1 VLVSP
6 PRGDGRAS
14 ALPPRADEARASEPA
29 ASTATEGL
37 TDSEAGRRLRDDG
50 PNEIASAERHGIFR
64 TLLGVLR
71 EPMLLLL
78 ALAAALYLVLGDPG
92 EALIL
97 LVMVALV
104 VVITLVQERRT
115 ENAVEALRDL
125 SSPRALVVRAG
136 VRKRIAGRDVV
147 RGDLVVVAEGDRVPA
162 DGLLIEATNLQLDE
176 SLLTGES
183 VPVRKRI
190 RDAEVASIAKA
201 QPGGDDLP
209 LVFSGTLVVSGHGML
224 EVTAIGART
233 AMGRIGKV
241 LAEVG
246 VERTPLQ
253 REVSTFVRRMAV
265 GALVICSTIVLIH
278 GLVRHLWIEGVLA
291 GITVAMSLLPEEF
304 PVVLTVFQ
312 ALGAWRIARQHV
324 LTRRMPAL
332 EALGAATVLCTDKT
346 GTLTINRMRVA
357 RLDAGDTSLDVTGGM
372 RELPEAVHALVEYA
386 ILASQPDPFDPMES
400 AFRDLGRAA
409 LSGSEHI
416 HEGWRPL
423 REYPLA
429 QGLLAMSHVYVP
441 EGTPDLRR
449 RFVIAAKGAP
459 EAIADLC
466 HLPPGEVVGLSARVR
481 AMASGGMRVLAV
493 ARAEL
498 VAEALP
504 EHQHDFEFQLVGL
517 IGLVDPVRD
526 AVPAAVAD
534 CHAAG
539 IRVVMITGDYPE
551 TARAIA
557 RSVGI
562 ESSDVVTGADVA
574 TMSDDKL
581 RQRAR
586 VTSVFARMVPEQKLR
601 LVRALAAE
609 GEVVAMTGD
618 GVNDAPALKAAA
630 IGIAMGERGTDVA
643 REAAALVLTDDN
655 FTSIVAA
662 MRLGRRIFDNLRKA
676 MAYVIAVH
684 VPIAGLS
691 LIPVLL
697 GWPMLLHP
705 IHVAFLELVIDPAC
719 SIAFEAEP
727 EEPGIMQRPPRPG
740 GMPLL
745 TSRILVLSLLQG
757 ASVLAASLALYFLA
771 GGDGDAHARTLAFTS
786 LMSGN
791 LALIVVNRS
800 WAATVFSRATLRNR
814 TATAVVVVALAALV
828 AIVTMA
834 PLRTFFAFAAL
845 SRWELGVALVSG
857 FLAVAWFEVYKA
869 LRRARTP
876 DRCRQPRGAAT

>member
-1 VLVSP
+1 MDAERVGAEP
-6 PRGDGRAS
+6 GTPGRAV
-14 ALPPRADEARASEPA
+14 
-29 ASTATEGL
+29 TQGL
-37 TDSEAGRRLRDDG
+37 TDGEAQRRLREDG
-50 PNEIASAERHGIFR
+50 PNELATAERHGILR

-78 ALAAALYLVLGDPG
+78 AAAAALYLVLGDPG
-92 EALIL
+92 EALT
-97 LVMVALV
+97 LVAMVVLV
-104 VVITLVQERRT
+104 VVITLIQERRT

-136 VRKRIAGRDVV
+136 IRKRIASRELA
-147 RGDLVVVAEGDRVPA
+147 RGDLVIVAEGDRVPA
-162 DGLLIEATNLQLDE
+162 DGVLLEAANLQIDE

-183 VPVRKRI
+183 VPVRKRA
-190 RDAEVASIAKA
+190 RAADDASGDASGDASDDISIEDA
-201 QPGGDDLP
+201 QPGGDDHP
-209 LVFSGTLVVSGHGML
+209 IVFSGTLVVSGHGAL
-224 EVTAIGART
+224 EVTATGART
-233 AMGRIGKV
+233 AMGRIGKI
-241 LAEVG
+241 LAEVD

-253 REVSTFVRRMAV
+253 REVAAFVRRMAS
-265 GALVICSTIVLIH
+265 GALAICATIVLIH
-278 GLVRHLWIEGVLA
+278 GVVRHLWMEGVLA

-312 ALGAWRIARQHV
+312 ALGAWRIAKHHV

-332 EALGAATVLCTDKT
+332 EALGAATVLCSDKT

-357 RLDAGDTSLDVTGGM
+357 RLEAGEASLDVTGGV
-372 RELPEAVHALVEYA
+372 RDLPEAVHTLVEYA
-386 ILASQPDPFDPMES
+386 ILASQPDPFDPMEA
-400 AFRDLGRAA
+400 AFHDLGRAA
-409 LSGSEHI
+409 LSGSEHL

-429 QGLLAMSHVYVP
+429 PGLLAMSHVYAP
-441 EGTPDLRR
+441 EGR
-449 RFVIAAKGAP
+449 RFLIAAKGAP

-466 HLPPGEVVGLSARVR
+466 HFAAPAVDRLNARVS
-481 AMASGGMRVLAV
+481 ALAADGLRVLAV

-504 EHQHDFEFQLVGL
+504 DQQHDFEFRFVGLVGL
-517 IGLVDPVRD
+517 IDPVRE
-526 AVPAAVAD
+526 AVPAAVAE
-534 CHAAG
+534 CRAAG

-551 TARAIA
+551 TARAIG

-562 ESSDVVTGADVA
+562 HAAGVITGGEVA
-574 TMSDDKL
+574 TLSDDEL
-581 RQRAR
+581 RRRAR
-586 VTSVFARMVPEQKLR
+586 EVSIFARMVPEQKLR

-630 IGIAMGERGTDVA
+630 IGIAMGGRGTDVA
-643 REAAALVLTDDN
+643 REAAALVLTDDD

-662 MRLGRRIFDNLRKA
+662 MRLGRRIFENLRKA

-697 GWPMLLHP
+697 GWPMLLQP

-727 EEPGIMQRPPRPG
+727 EEPGLMQQPPRPRDL
-740 GMPLL
+740 PLF
-745 TSRILVLSLLQG
+745 TPRMLVLSVLQG
-757 ASVLAASLALYFLA
+757 ASVLAASLGLYLLA
-771 GGDGDAHARTLAFTS
+771 GGHGDAHARTVAFTS

-800 WAATVFSRATLRNR
+800 WRTTVFSRANLRNR
-814 TATAVVVVALAALV
+814 TATAVVAVAFGLLV
-828 AIVTMA
+828 AIVSVA
-834 PLRTFFAFAAL
+834 PLRGFFAFGPLAPWELGAAL
-845 SRWELGVALVSG
+845 SSG
-857 FLAVAWFEVYKA
+857 FLAPAWFEILKA
-869 LRRARTP
+869 RRP
-876 DRCRQPRGAAT
+876 AATRSA